1 MTDNSRKAETK
12 KYQIMTFVNVNPRR
26 RRSHVVN
33 PFFNLV
39 NDVLTKSAGEIEKN
53 VVKSRPAVN
62 VIEGKE
68 DFRLEIAAPGLKKSD
83 FEIHLEKDVLTISA
97 KVENEKVEG
106 IKYARKEF
114 DYRDFKRTFHL
125 PKTINISKIDAKF
138 EDGILYLTLA
148 KKEEAKELPAR
159 KIVIG

>member
-1 MTDNSRKAETK
+1 
-12 KYQIMTFVNVNPRR
+12 MTFVNVNPRR

-33 PFFNLV
+33 PFFNLF
-39 NDVLTKSAGEIEKN
+39 NDVVTNSVGEMEKN
-53 VVKSRPAVN
+53 LVKSRPAVN

-83 FEIHLEKDVLTISA
+83 FNIHVEKDVLTISA

-106 IKYARKEF
+106 VKYSRKEF
-114 DYRDFKRTFHL
+114 DYNEFKRTFHL
-125 PKTINISKIDAKF
+125 PETIDTTKIEAKF
-138 EDGILYLTLA
+138 EDGILYLALA

-159 KIVIG
+159 KIAIK

>member
-1 MTDNSRKAETK
+1 
-12 KYQIMTFVNVNPRR
+12 MTFVNVNPRR

-33 PFFNLV
+33 PFFNLF
-39 NDVLTKSAGEIEKN
+39 NDVLTNSVGEMEKN
-53 VVKSRPAVN
+53 IVKSRPAVN

-83 FEIHLEKDVLTISA
+83 FNIHVEKDVLTISA

-106 IKYARKEF
+106 VKYSRREF
-114 DYRDFKRTFHL
+114 DFKDFKRTFHL
-125 PKTINISKIDAKF
+125 PKTIDMTKIEAKF

-159 KIVIG
+159 KIAIK

>member
-1 MTDNSRKAETK
+1 
-12 KYQIMTFVNVNPRR
+12 MTFVNVNPRR

-33 PFFNLV
+33 PFFNLF
-39 NDVLTKSAGEIEKN
+39 NDVVTNSAGEMEKN
-53 VVKSRPAVN
+53 LVKSRPAVN

-83 FEIHLEKDVLTISA
+83 FNIHVEKDVLTISA
-97 KVENEKVEG
+97 KVETEKVEG
-106 IKYARKEF
+106 VKYSRKEF
-114 DYRDFKRTFHL
+114 DYKEFKRTFHL
-125 PKTINISKIDAKF
+125 PKTIDTTKIDAKF

-159 KIVIG
+159 KITIK

>member
-1 MTDNSRKAETK
+1 
-12 KYQIMTFVNVNPRR
+12 MTFVNVNPRR
-26 RRSHVVN
+26 RRSHSAN
-33 PFFNLV
+33 PFFNLF
-39 NDVLTKSAGEIEKN
+39 NDVLTNSAGEIEKN
-53 VVKSRPAVN
+53 LVKSRPAVN

-68 DFRLEIAAPGLKKSD
+68 DFKLEIAAPGLKKTD
-83 FEIHLEKDVLTISA
+83 FNINVEKDVLTISA

-106 IKYARKEF
+106 IKYSRKEF

-125 PKTINISKIDAKF
+125 PKTIDTSKIEAKF

-159 KIVIG
+159 KIAIG

>member
-1 MTDNSRKAETK
+1 
-12 KYQIMTFVNVNPRR
+12 MTFVNVNPRR
-26 RRSHVVN
+26 RRSHPVN

-39 NDVLTKSAGEIEKN
+39 NDIMTNTAEEVEKDLI
-53 VVKSRPAVN
+53 KSRPAVN

-83 FEIHLEKDVLTISA
+83 FNLHLENDVLTISA
-97 KVENEKVEG
+97 KVTNEKIEG
-106 IKYARKEF
+106 IKYSRKEF
-114 DYRDFKRTFHL
+114 DYDDFKRTFHL
-125 PKTINISKIDAKF
+125 PKTIDTTKIDAKF

-159 KIVIG
+159 KIAIK

>member
-1 MTDNSRKAETK
+1 
-12 KYQIMTFVNVNPRR
+12 MTFVNVNPRR

-33 PFFNLV
+33 PFFNIF
-39 NDVLTKSAGEIEKN
+39 NDVLTNSVGEMEKN
-53 VVKSRPAVN
+53 LVKSQPAVN

-83 FEIHLEKDVLTISA
+83 FNINVEKDVLTISA

-106 IKYARKEF
+106 VKYSRKEF
-114 DYRDFKRTFHL
+114 DYNEFNRTFHL
-125 PKTINISKIDAKF
+125 PKTIDTTKIEAKF

-159 KIVIG
+159 KIEIK